1 MKNESGW
8 VEKVQLLGADGAPL
22 RISCLAEASVVQ
34 GLLAAHGIDSD
45 VSEPST
51 AFHELPAHLIL
62 VPADRA
68 DEAARIVAVA
78 HAEGGSAAG
87 EAELAGEAPG
97 DLPLDDVNSG
107 SRGLL

>member
-1 MKNESGW
+1 MSESGW

-34 GLLAAHGIDSD
+34 GLLAANGIDSD

-62 VPADRA
+62 VPVDQAE
-68 DEAARIVAVA
+68 EAARIVAEA
-78 HAEGGSAAG
+78 RAEGGSASV
-87 EAELAGEAPG
+87 EAELAGESAG
-97 DLPLDDVNSG
+97 DLPPDDVNS
-107 SRGLL
+107 SSSGLL